1 MKGRILT
8 TAGRPPATSTK
19 TSDTTARTA
28 FFHVFIKDFLRIGP
42 RGSVPAAASFYRD
55 RRRLPPGRR
64 RSPERAGAVP
74 DSSVI
79 CTCKHGA
86 RYEHQSCPP
95 TERGRRDGEHGRG
108 RRDHVAGVD
117 AACGDGVRRGEPGV
131 WCDCD
136 GGGVAAQ
143 RMAARDPAVHLR
155 MSIMAIEDRPTRQF
169 RPGAVVGGVV
179 LLALGAGLL
188 IDRSGVL
195 QLHHLTAPLV
205 LIVLGAVMSLEHAGF
220 VYSIPVRDD
229 EGKVRFQTRQRR
241 GLGSG
246 MWLIWIG
253 IWM

>member
-1 MKGRILT
+1 
-8 TAGRPPATSTK
+8 
-19 TSDTTARTA
+19 
-28 FFHVFIKDFLRIGP
+28 
-42 RGSVPAAASFYRD
+42 
-55 RRRLPPGRR
+55 
-64 RSPERAGAVP
+64 
-74 DSSVI
+74 
-79 CTCKHGA
+79 
-86 RYEHQSCPP
+86 
-95 TERGRRDGEHGRG
+95 
-108 RRDHVAGVD
+108 
-117 AACGDGVRRGEPGV
+117 
-131 WCDCD
+131 
-136 GGGVAAQ
+136 
-143 RMAARDPAVHLR
+143 
-155 MSIMAIEDRPTRQF
+155 MAIEDRPTRQF

-253 IWM
+253 IWMLISQNNLWGFTFQTSWPLFIVVMGVMMVMRGWR